1 MKKMRNKIA
10 STKSEIMKGIELWNK
25 ENPEFEI
32 RERLVEQNIFSPFA
46 NINVVCINFYMKN
59 EISAFGIIKYLDKEI
74 KNYVDK
80 TQGWI
85 SLLAVDP
92 DCKEKKEVIVN
103 SLKILEEFLV
113 MKGVKNIRFGGD
125 PQNFLAGLP
134 SSSWNDYLGIFKEMG
149 YKKGVIE
156 FDLKRNIEKFDFQRN
171 IKEYKSLS
179 IERVYK
185 TNEDKLYDFLEK
197 NFPGRWFFEAKNIGH
212 IPGGLRD
219 YWFLEYNKK
228 VVGFARTNT
237 IDSTYKGPNINWV
250 TELGD
255 KYCGLGPLGIAND
268 YRNKGWGLFMIA
280 EIIKE
285 LKNEG
290 YKEMVIDWTTLVDY
304 YKKLGFGIY
313 KKYLTL
319 EKKV

>member
-1 MKKMRNKIA
+1 MRNKIA
-10 STKSEIMKGIELWNK
+10 STKNEIKKGIKLWNK
-25 ENPEFEI
+25 ENPEFKI
-32 RERLVEQNIFSPFA
+32 RDSLIEQNIFSPFTD
-46 NINVVCINFYMKN
+46 INVVCINFYMNNK
-59 EISAFGIIKYLDKEI
+59 ISAFAIIKYLDKGI

-80 TQGWI
+80 NKGWI
-85 SLLAVDP
+85 SLLTVDP
-92 DCKEKKEVIVN
+92 NCADRKKVIVN
-103 SLKILEEFLV
+103 SLKIIEEFLI
-113 MKGVKNIRFGGD
+113 MHGVKKIRFGGD

-156 FDLKRNIEKFDFQRN
+156 FDLKRNIEKFDFERN
-171 IKEYKSLS
+171 IKEEKLLS
-179 IERVYK
+179 IQRVYK
-185 TNEDKLYDFLEK
+185 TNENKLYNFFKE
-197 NFPGRWFFEAKNIGH
+197 NFPGRWLYEAKNIGR

-219 YWFLEYNKK
+219 YWFLEYENK

-237 IDSTYKGPNINWV
+237 INSTYKGPNINWV
-250 TELGD
+250 KDLGE
-255 KYCGLGPLGIAND
+255 KYCGLGPLGIKND
-268 YRNKGWGLFMIA
+268 YRNKGWGLYLIA

-285 LKNEG
+285 LKKEG

-304 YKKLGFGIY
+304 YKKLGFEPY